1 MKEIISIKTDYNVLS
16 SMIKLP
22 DLFSYAVTN
31 NINTLGI
38 VDDNLC
44 YVAEF
49 LKLCQKYNIKPV
61 IGLEVN
67 YQNHKIYL
75 YAKNE
80 QGYKE
85 LLKINTYIIEN
96 EFNKDLLTNDILT
109 IIPFKSKELLKEI
122 PNSYIGYQTE
132 EEKNEAL
139 KLTPNI
145 VYFNLTLSLTKEN
158 TKYLNYLNMIKE
170 NKTYASYND
179 IDYSHYYLKI
189 EDIHD
194 FTSQIDIKI
203 TYSKN
208 LIPHYDDT
216 IENSYNFL
224 EALAIKGLT
233 KRLNGNIPENY
244 KKRLM
249 YELKVIKS
257 MNYVDYFLIV
267 YDYVKYAIKN
277 NIYVGPGRGS
287 AVGSLVTY
295 SLGIT
300 SIDPLKYNLL
310 FERFLNPERITM
322 PDIDIDFDATKR
334 EEIIAYVKERKQFG
348 RAIAAQQ
355 NTQFQLANMATQVEA
370 AKLLVYKAAM
380 AKATQRVY
388 SVEAA
393 KAKLFAAE
401 TAMDV
406 TTKCVQLL
414 GGYGYI
420 REYDV
425 ERMMRDAKITE
436 IYEGTSEVQR
446 MVISGDLL
454 K

>member
-75 YAKNE
+75 YAKDE

-96 EFNKDLLTNDILT
+96 EFNKDLLTKDILT

-139 KLTPNI
+139 KLTTNI

-179 IDYSHYYLKI
+179 IDYSPYYLKI

-203 TYSKN
+203 TYNKN

-334 EEIIAYVKERKQFG
+334 EKIIAYVKER
-348 RAIAAQQ
+348 
-355 NTQFQLANMATQVEA
+355 
-370 AKLLVYKAAM
+370 
-380 AKATQRVY
+380 
-388 SVEAA
+388 
-393 KAKLFAAE
+393 
-401 TAMDV
+401 
-406 TTKCVQLL
+406 
-414 GGYGYI
+414 
-420 REYDV
+420 
-425 ERMMRDAKITE
+425 
-436 IYEGTSEVQR
+436 
-446 MVISGDLL
+446 
-454 K
+454 

>member
-109 IIPFKSKELLKEI
+109 IIPFKSIELLKEI

-179 IDYSHYYLKI
+179 IDYSPYYLKI

-310 FERFLNPERITM
+310 F
-322 PDIDIDFDATKR
+322 
-334 EEIIAYVKERKQFG
+334 
-348 RAIAAQQ
+348 
-355 NTQFQLANMATQVEA
+355 
-370 AKLLVYKAAM
+370 
-380 AKATQRVY
+380 
-388 SVEAA
+388 
-393 KAKLFAAE
+393 
-401 TAMDV
+401 
-406 TTKCVQLL
+406 
-414 GGYGYI
+414 
-420 REYDV
+420 
-425 ERMMRDAKITE
+425 
-436 IYEGTSEVQR
+436 
-446 MVISGDLL
+446 
-454 K
+454 